1 MAAQRRA
8 GGGPLNRNNQSRDA
22 NLWIHLVGLLRKK
35 ELLPVVVFVFSKKR
49 CEEYAGSMPN
59 TDLCTAA
66 EKSEVHIT
74 FERSLQRL
82 KGAHLPRLHLTFE
95 DLSDWSS
102 LAGSDKNL
110 PQIQNMRQLLS
121 RGVGVHHGGLLPIV
135 KEVRAI
141 RQTRFEILTALT
153 PPE

>member
-8 GGGPLNRNNQSRDA
+8 GSGPLNRNNQSRDA

-49 CEEYAGSMPN
+49 CEEYAASMPN

-82 KGAHLPRLHLTFE
+82 KGGSSYRLTDRMAHLTHFA
-95 DLSDWSS
+95 S
-102 LAGSDKNL
+102 AGSDKNL

-135 KEVRAI
+135 KEVSG
-141 RQTRFEILTALT
+141 
-153 PPE
+153 